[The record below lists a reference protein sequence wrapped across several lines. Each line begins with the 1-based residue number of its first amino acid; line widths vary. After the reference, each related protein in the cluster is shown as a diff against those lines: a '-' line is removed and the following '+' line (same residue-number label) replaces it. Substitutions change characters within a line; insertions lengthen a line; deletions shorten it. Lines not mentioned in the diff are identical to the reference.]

1 MKLNL
6 QQTADLNVLTGYGT
20 DHLMINK
27 ERHDGNALVAADRI
41 VAGWAPGGFDALS
54 ADDFAMVCEMRPE
67 VVLIGTGSRQ
77 RFPAPQVL
85 RPLIEARIGFEIMD
99 LPAACR
105 TYNILAAEG
114 RSVVAALLFDPT

>member
-6 QQTADLNVLTGYGT
+6 EQNPDLNVVTGYGT

-27 ERHDGNALVAADRI
+27 ERHDGNVLVAADRI
-41 VAGWAPGGFDALS
+41 VGGWAPGGFANLS
-54 ADDFAMVCEMRPE
+54 ADDFAPVCEMKPE
-67 VVLIGTGSRQ
+67 VVLIGTGSRL
-77 RFPAPQVL
+77 RFPAPAIL
-85 RPLIEARIGFEIMD
+85 RPLIEARIGYEIMD

-114 RSVVAALLFDPT
+114 RSVVAALLFDAA

>member
-6 QQTADLNVLTGYGT
+6 EQNPDLNVVTGYGT

-27 ERHDGNALVAADRI
+27 ERHDGNVLVAADRI
-41 VAGWAPGGFDALS
+41 VGGWAPGGLANLS
-54 ADDFAMVCEMRPE
+54 ADDFAPVCEMKPE
-67 VVLIGTGSRQ
+67 VVLIGTGSRL
-77 RFPAPQVL
+77 RFPAPAIL
-85 RPLIEARIGFEIMD
+85 RPLIEARIGYEIMD

-114 RSVVAALLFDPT
+114 RSVVAALLFDAA